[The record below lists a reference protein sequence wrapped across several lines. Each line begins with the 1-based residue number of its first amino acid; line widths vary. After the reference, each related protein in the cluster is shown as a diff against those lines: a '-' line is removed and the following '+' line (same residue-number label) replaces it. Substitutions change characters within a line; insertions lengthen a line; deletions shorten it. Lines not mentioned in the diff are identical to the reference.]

1 MPGEHKPLTDL
12 LFAFFKEISQKGK
25 FIASFQWTVTQKKK
39 KKSLTILQLSSD
51 FMRNEKFYPRVTH
64 CSQIRAPSAINI
76 SSSRQNNCLIWRFID
91 LSASL
96 FFFPLTKERD
106 IKETLTNWIAF
117 RRGDNS
123 FFFAKFQPP
132 NWHSSLKSSLPQNGT
147 WMTGLPK
154 PCQADNLF
162 VFLQCSNQNQR
173 FFFFFWYIH
182 HHTYE
187 LIHTHNIIKEDWKGR
202 SSWKT

>member
-96 FFFPLTKERD
+96 FFFFLWQKKGTSRKHWRIELPLDEVITLSSSRNSNHQTGTLLWSPLCLKMELGWLDCQSHVKLTTYLFSFNAR
-106 IKETLTNWIAF
+106 IKI
-117 RRGDNS
+117 RG
-123 FFFAKFQPP
+123 
-132 NWHSSLKSSLPQNGT
+132 
-147 WMTGLPK
+147 
-154 PCQADNLF
+154 
-162 VFLQCSNQNQR
+162 
-173 FFFFFWYIH
+173 FFFFFGTYIIIH
-182 HHTYE
+182 MSWSTHT
-187 LIHTHNIIKEDWKGR
+187 T
-202 SSWKT
+202 S

>member
-106 IKETLTNWIAF
+106 ITKLALFFEVLSASKWNLDDWIAKAMSSWQPICF
-117 RRGDNS
+117 PS
-123 FFFAKFQPP
+123 MLESKSEVFFFLV
-132 NWHSSLKSSLPQNGT
+132 HTSSYI
-147 WMTGLPK
+147 W
-154 PCQADNLF
+154 ADP
-162 VFLQCSNQNQR
+162 
-173 FFFFFWYIH
+173 
-182 HHTYE
+182 HT
-187 LIHTHNIIKEDWKGR
+187 T
-202 SSWKT
+202 S